1 MDFGELQE
9 LIRILEA
16 SSLAEMEI
24 EEDGRRVRLS
34 KLPPSVQ
41 MPATVEHFAVG
52 AAGARA
58 AAAEDAQEPEE
69 NGLVTIDSPMVGT
82 FYAAPSSGDEPF
94 VLAGDTVE
102 PDQTVCIVEAM
113 KIMNTVKAKFPAIV
127 EKVLVENGQPVEY
140 GQPLF
145 SVRPLL

>member
-9 LIRILEA
+9 LIRMLES
-16 SSLAEMEI
+16 SSLTEMEI
-24 EEDGRRVRLS
+24 EEEGRRVRLS
-34 KLPPSVQ
+34 KQSPAPSA
-41 MPATVEHFAVG
+41 PAPVEQVTVG
-52 AAGARA
+52 ANRA
-58 AAAEDAQEPEE
+58 DGEGIAADEE
-69 NGLVTIDSPMVGT
+69 SNGLVTIDTPMVGT
-82 FYAAPSSGDEPF
+82 FYAAPSPGDEPF

-145 SVRPLL
+145 SVRPLV